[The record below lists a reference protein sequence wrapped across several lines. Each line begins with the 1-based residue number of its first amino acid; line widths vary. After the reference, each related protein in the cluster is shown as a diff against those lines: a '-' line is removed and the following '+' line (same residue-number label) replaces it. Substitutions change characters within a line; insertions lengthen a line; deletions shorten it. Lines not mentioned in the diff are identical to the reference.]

1 MVERR
6 QSGGILVVDDDSRL
20 RESILMLLR
29 DAGYSARGA
38 ANGREA
44 LDLAEDETPSL
55 ILLDL
60 MMPVM
65 DGWQFLAERAQ
76 HRAAREAA
84 VVLLSGMAFI
94 RDAPG
99 VAAQANLISERAV
112 ELAHT
117 DATVWDEALGAMRGA
132 FRDNHVNPRVHLPRD
147 SSS

>member
-44 LDLAEDETPSL
+44 LDLAQDETPSL

-99 VAAQANLISERAV
+99 VAGFLTKPIRTESLLDYAQRFC
-112 ELAHT
+112 
-117 DATVWDEALGAMRGA
+117 GR
-132 FRDNHVNPRVHLPRD
+132 
-147 SSS
+147 SSARNQAS

>member
-1 MVERR
+1 MADRR
-6 QSGGILVVDDDSRL
+6 GGSGGVLVVDDDARL
-20 RESILMLLR
+20 RESIVLLLR
-29 DAGYSARGA
+29 DAGYPARGA

-44 LDLAEDETPSL
+44 LELAEDEAPSL

-76 HRAAREAA
+76 HRAVRNTP

-99 VAAQANLISERAV
+99 VAGFLTKPIRTESLLDYAQRFC
-112 ELAHT
+112 
-117 DATVWDEALGAMRGA
+117 GR
-132 FRDNHVNPRVHLPRD
+132 
-147 SSS
+147 SSARNQAS

>member
-1 MVERR
+1 MAERSR
-6 QSGGILVVDDDSRL
+6 SGGILVVDDDSRL
-20 RESILMLLR
+20 RESIVLMLR
-29 DAGYSARGA
+29 DAGYRALGA

-44 LDLAEDETPSL
+44 LQLAEEESPSL

-65 DGWQFLAERAQ
+65 DGWQFLSERAQ

-99 VAAQANLISERAV
+99 VAGFLTKPIRTEPLLDYARRFCGGAAARNRAY
-112 ELAHT
+112 
-117 DATVWDEALGAMRGA
+117 
-132 FRDNHVNPRVHLPRD
+132 
-147 SSS
+147 